1 MLEKLKLTFNFFLSS
16 KRKFSIADAIII
28 IALGVLVYIGIEF
41 AIKSPLIVTGPT
53 ISLSPRSLPLYALFS
68 ITRMF
73 TAYVLSII
81 FTLFYG
87 RIAAH
92 NLKAEKVMLPILDI
106 LQSVPILSFLP
117 VVVLSLRAIL
127 PQGIAAELGSV
138 ILIFTSQVWNMTFAW
153 YQSLKTVPQELT
165 EASSIFRLNGWMRI
179 KTLEVPFAV
188 IPLIWNSIM
197 SWAGGWFFLMAAEI
211 FTVGNKD
218 FRLPGLGSYLQEAAN
233 KGNFTAILYGL
244 GTLIFII
251 VALDQLIW
259 RPLLAWSDKYK
270 LEMVEGDE
278 PPTSWFYDLIQSSD
292 IIFWIHTKIF
302 VRLNDKIDSL
312 LIKLG
317 TKKGNQDNEPEKSNR
332 IIRILILIIGAGLLY
347 GVVKA
352 SNMLSLLGMSDWF
365 HLLTGVL
372 ATFTRVVISLII
384 ALLWTIPVGV
394 AIGTNRK
401 VATFLQPLVQIFASI
416 PATALFPVLLLFIL
430 KLPNGLNIAAV
441 ILMLMG
447 TQWYLLFNIIA
458 GASAIPQ
465 DLKYTA
471 ALMKLSRW
479 GRWKTLILPS
489 LFPFLIT
496 GALAAS
502 GGAWNASIVAEYV
515 NFGGSTLSA
524 HGVGAVISG
533 ATADG
538 NYPLLLAGTLSMVVT
553 VVLINRLVWRKLY
566 TIAEEKYKM
575 E

>member
-1 MLEKLKLTFNFFLSS
+1 MLKRLKLTFNFFLSS
-16 KRKFSIADAIII
+16 KRKFSVADTIII
-28 IALGVLVYIGIEF
+28 IALGVLLYIGIEF
-41 AIKSPLIVTGPT
+41 ALKGPIKVTGPN
-53 ISLSPRSLPLYALFS
+53 ISLSPKSLPLYTLFS
-68 ITRMF
+68 VTRMF

-87 RIAAH
+87 RIAAQ
-92 NLKAEKVMLPILDI
+92 NRKAEKVMLPILDV

-233 KGNFTAILYGL
+233 KGNFTAIFFGI
-244 GTLIFII
+244 GTLIFVI
-251 VALDQLIW
+251 VALDQLVW

-270 LEMVEGDE
+270 LEMVEGEE

-292 IIFWIHTKIF
+292 IIYWIHTKIF
-302 VRLNDKIDSL
+302 MKINERIDTF
-312 LIKLG
+312 LIKA
-317 TKKGNQDNEPEKSNR
+317 GNRKEVLENEPEKSNR
-332 IIRILILIIGAGLLY
+332 VMKVFILIIGAGFLY
-347 GVVKA
+347 GIVKA
-352 SNMLSLLGMSDWF
+352 SNMLSVLAISDWL
-365 HLLTGVL
+365 HLATGVL
-372 ATFTRVVISLII
+372 STFTRVIISLII
-384 ALLWTIPVGV
+384 ALLWTVPIGV

-441 ILMLMG
+441 VLMLMG

-471 ALMKLSRW
+471 ELMKLSRW
-479 GRWKTLILPS
+479 GKWKTLILPS

-496 GALAAS
+496 GAIAAS

-515 NFGGSTLSA
+515 NFGGTTMSA

-553 VVLINRLVWRKLY
+553 VVLINRLVWRRLY

>member
-1 MLEKLKLTFNFFLSS
+1 MLKRLKLTFNFFLSS
-16 KRKFSIADAIII
+16 KRKFSTADAIII
-28 IALGVLVYIGIEF
+28 IALGVLIYIGIGF
-41 AIKSPLIVTGPT
+41 AIKGPVKVTGPN
-53 ISLSPRSLPLYALFS
+53 ISLSPKSLPLYTLFS
-68 ITRMF
+68 VTRMF
-73 TAYVLSII
+73 TAYILSII

-92 NLKAEKVMLPILDI
+92 NHKAEKVMLPILDI

-153 YQSLKTVPQELT
+153 YQSLKTVPKELT

-233 KGNFTAILYGL
+233 KGNFTAIIFGL
-244 GTLIFII
+244 GTLIFVI
-251 VALDQLIW
+251 VALDQLVW

-278 PPTSWFYDLIQSSD
+278 PPKSWFYDLIQSSD
-292 IIFWIHTKIF
+292 IINWINTKIF
-302 VRLNDKIDSL
+302 SRINEKVDTF
-312 LIKLG
+312 LIKE
-317 TKKGNQDNEPEKSNR
+317 GNRRERLDIEPEKKNR
-332 IIRILILIIGAGLLY
+332 LMKILIVVIGAGLLY
-347 GVVKA
+347 GIVKA
-352 SNMLSLLGMSDWF
+352 SNMLSVLAISDWF
-365 HLLTGVL
+365 HLATGVL
-372 ATFTRVVISLII
+372 ATFTRVLISLII
-384 ALLWTIPVGV
+384 ALLWTIPIGV

-401 VATFLQPLVQIFASI
+401 IARFLQPLVQIFASI

-471 ALMKLSRW
+471 ELMKLTKW
-479 GRWKTLILPS
+479 GKWKTLILPS

-496 GALAAS
+496 GAIAAS

-515 NFGGSTLSA
+515 NFGGSTMSA

-553 VVLINRLVWRKLY
+553 VVLINRLVWRRLY